1 MKIRRTILNNKLDIR
16 TEKDFPKKGVEFIDI
31 NPLLFNENCLKE
43 IVNKLAR
50 DARKKNANFI
60 VCPEARGFLFGTAV
74 AYKLGAKVLPI
85 RKKGKLAPKT
95 VLKEI
100 TFNKEYGVD
109 YLELPKLVNGTYKG
123 NNFYIVDDIYATG
136 NTIKAIKDA
145 IIELGGNVVGIG
157 VVVNIKELNDSQ
169 DVFSLIDVNEG

>member
-1 MKIRRTILNNKLDIR
+1 MKIKRTILNNKLNIR
-16 TEKDFPKKGVEFIDI
+16 TEMDFPKKGVEFIDI
-31 NPLLFNENCLKE
+31 NSLLFNENSLKE

-74 AYKLGAKVLPI
+74 AYKLGIKVLPI

-100 TFNKEYGVD
+100 TFNKEYGTD
-109 YLELPKLVNGTYKG
+109 YLELPKLINDTYEGK
-123 NNFYIVDDIYATG
+123 NFYIIDDVYATG
-136 NTIKAIKDA
+136 NTIKAISDA
-145 IIELGGNVVGIG
+145 LKELGGNVVGIG
-157 VVVNIKELNDSQ
+157 VVLNIKELNDSQ
-169 DVFSLIDVNEG
+169 DVFSLIDINEG